1 MLLGA
6 QTSTGL
12 QQKVKEC
19 LSARSEI
26 KKMLSS
32 QACCL
37 QSQAVEPA
45 QIKTKVRNGMMQ
57 KQLKTKAVQGFLSL
71 PSFHST

>member
-12 QQKVKEC
+12 QQKVNEC
-19 LSARSEI
+19 LSACSEEI
-26 KKMLSS
+26 QEMLSS

-45 QIKTKVRNGMMQ
+45 QI
-57 KQLKTKAVQGFLSL
+57 
-71 PSFHST
+71 